1 MGETKLTKGSY
12 GYIDNWK
19 RTRLITL
26 ALWVIFIGALLLIP
40 MMVLGTK
47 YNAFTVA
54 AIVMVL
60 PAARQAV
67 QYIAMAGFHSG
78 SREEYEKIASYVE
91 GKSWMVLAADM
102 VLASESG
109 HMVLNMIVICN
120 GNIYGY
126 APKQK
131 KSREAIEAY
140 LTNLLMETD
149 VTHKKPVVHESFDE
163 FEEMIMMLSAN
174 EPSAPMEAGSIF
186 AGLKANCI

>member
-149 VTHKKPVVHESFDE
+149 VAHKKPVVHESFDE

>member
-1 MGETKLTKGSY
+1 MGQSKLTKGTY
-12 GYIDNWK
+12 GYIDVWK
-19 RTRLITL
+19 KSKLITL
-26 ALWVIFIGALLLIP
+26 IVWIVFIGALLAIP
-40 MMVLGTK
+40 AAILGTR

-67 QYIAMAGFHSG
+67 QYIAMLKFHSG
-78 SREEYEKIASYVE
+78 RRDEYEKIAALVE

-109 HMVLNMIVICN
+109 HMILNMLVICN

-126 APKQK
+126 APKQQ

-140 LTNLLMETD
+140 LANLLMEAD
-149 VTHKKPVVHESFDE
+149 ITHKKPLVHERFEE
-163 FEEMIMMLSAN
+163 FEEMVMMLAAN
-174 EPSAPMEAGSIF
+174 EPSVPLEAGSIF
-186 AGLKANCI
+186 ADLKANCM

>member
-163 FEEMIMMLSAN
+163 FEEMIVMLSAN

>member
-26 ALWVIFIGALLLIP
+26 VLWVIFIGALLLIP
-40 MMVLGTK
+40 MMVLGTN

-67 QYIAMAGFHSG
+67 QYIAMAGFRSG

>member
-126 APKQK
+126 AP
-131 KSREAIEAY
+131 
-140 LTNLLMETD
+140 
-149 VTHKKPVVHESFDE
+149 
-163 FEEMIMMLSAN
+163 
-174 EPSAPMEAGSIF
+174 
-186 AGLKANCI
+186 

>member
-19 RTRLITL
+19 RTKLITL

-40 MMVLGTK
+40 MTVLGTK

-67 QYIAMAGFHSG
+67 QYIAMTGFHSG

-102 VLASESG
+102 ILASESG

>member
-60 PAARQAV
+60 PAARP
-67 QYIAMAGFHSG
+67 GG
-78 SREEYEKIASYVE
+78 
-91 GKSWMVLAADM
+91 
-102 VLASESG
+102 
-109 HMVLNMIVICN
+109 
-120 GNIYGY
+120 
-126 APKQK
+126 
-131 KSREAIEAY
+131 
-140 LTNLLMETD
+140 
-149 VTHKKPVVHESFDE
+149 PVYSDGRFSQWQPGR
-163 FEEMIMMLSAN
+163 I
-174 EPSAPMEAGSIF
+174 
-186 AGLKANCI
+186 

>member
-26 ALWVIFIGALLLIP
+26 VLWVIFIGALLLIP

-67 QYIAMAGFHSG
+67 QYIAMAGFRSG

-186 AGLKANCI
+186 AGLEANCI

>member
-1 MGETKLTKGSY
+1 MGETKLIKGTY
-12 GYIDNWK
+12 GYIDRWK
-19 RTRLITL
+19 RSKIAALG
-26 ALWVIFIGALLLIP
+26 LWVVFIGALLLLPAAIF
-40 MMVLGTK
+40 GTR

-67 QYIAMAGFHSG
+67 QYFAMLGFHSG
-78 SREEYEKIASYVE
+78 RRDEYEKIAALVE

-109 HMVLNMIVICN
+109 HMVLDMLVICN

-140 LTNLLMETD
+140 LTNILMEAD
-149 VTHKKPVVHESFDE
+149 MPHKKPVVHENFEE
-163 FEEMIMMLSAN
+163 FEEMIMMLAAN
-174 EPSAPMEAGSIF
+174 EPSAPLDAGSIF
-186 AGLKANCI
+186 AGLKANCM

>member
-1 MGETKLTKGSY
+1 MGETKLIKGNY
-12 GYIDNWK
+12 GYIDDWK
-19 RTRLITL
+19 RTKLITII
-26 ALWVIFIGALLLIP
+26 LWTVFIVAMILIP
-40 MMVLGTK
+40 MVILDTK

-67 QYIAMAGFHSG
+67 QYISMAGFHSG
-78 SREEYEKIASYVE
+78 SRDEYEKIASYVE
-91 GKSWMVLAADM
+91 GKSWMLLAADM

-109 HMVLNMIVICN
+109 HIVFNMIVICN

-149 VTHKKPVVHESFDE
+149 VTHKKPVVHENFDE
-163 FEEMIMMLSAN
+163 FEEMILMLSAN

>member
-149 VTHKKPVVHESFDE
+149 VTNKKPVVHESFDE

>member
-19 RTRLITL
+19 HTRLITL

-67 QYIAMAGFHSG
+67 QYISMAGFHSG

>member
-1 MGETKLTKGSY
+1 MGETKLIKGTY
-12 GYIDNWK
+12 GYIDKWK
-19 RTRLITL
+19 KSKRVVI
-26 ALWVIFIGALLLIP
+26 ALWVIFIGALFLIP
-40 MMVLGTK
+40 AAIMGTR

-67 QYIAMAGFHSG
+67 QYFAMMGFHSG
-78 SREEYEKIASYVE
+78 RQDEYEKIAALTE
-91 GKSWMVLAADM
+91 GKTWMVLAADM

-109 HMVLNMIVICN
+109 HMVLNMLVICN

-140 LTNLLMETD
+140 LANLLLETD
-149 VTHKKPVVHESFDE
+149 ISHKRPVVHESFEE
-163 FEEMIMMLSAN
+163 FEEMVMMLAAN
-174 EPSAPMEAGSIF
+174 EPSAPVEAGKIF
-186 AGLKANCI
+186 AGLKANCM

>member
-1 MGETKLTKGSY
+1 MTKGSY

-67 QYIAMAGFHSG
+67 QYISMAGFHSG

-91 GKSWMVLAADM
+91 GKSGMVLAADM

>member
-1 MGETKLTKGSY
+1 MGETKLIKGTY
-12 GYIDNWK
+12 GYIDQWK
-19 RTRLITL
+19 RSKIVALG
-26 ALWVIFIGALLLIP
+26 LWVVFIGALLLIP
-40 MMVLGTK
+40 AAIFDTR

-67 QYIAMAGFHSG
+67 QYFAMLGFHSG
-78 SREEYEKIASYVE
+78 RRDEYEKIAALVE

-109 HMVLNMIVICN
+109 HMVLDMLVICN

-140 LTNLLMETD
+140 LSNILMEAD
-149 VTHKKPVVHESFDE
+149 MPHKKPVVHENFEE
-163 FEEMIMMLSAN
+163 FEEMIMMLAAN
-174 EPSAPMEAGSIF
+174 EPSVPLDAGSIF
-186 AGLKANCI
+186 AGLKANCM

>member
-1 MGETKLTKGSY
+1 MTKGSY

-26 ALWVIFIGALLLIP
+26 VLWVIFIGALLLIP

-67 QYIAMAGFHSG
+67 QYIAMAGFRSG

-91 GKSWMVLAADM
+91 GKAGWCWQQIWYWPVKAATW
-102 VLASESG
+102 
-109 HMVLNMIVICN
+109 C
-120 GNIYGY
+120 
-126 APKQK
+126 
-131 KSREAIEAY
+131 
-140 LTNLLMETD
+140 
-149 VTHKKPVVHESFDE
+149 
-163 FEEMIMMLSAN
+163 
-174 EPSAPMEAGSIF
+174 
-186 AGLKANCI
+186 

>member
-1 MGETKLTKGSY
+1 MGETKLIKGTY
-12 GYIDNWK
+12 GYIDKWK
-19 RTRLITL
+19 KSKRMVI
-26 ALWVIFIGALLLIP
+26 ALWVIFIGALFLIP
-40 MMVLGTK
+40 AAIMGTR

-67 QYIAMAGFHSG
+67 QYFAMMGFHSG
-78 SREEYEKIASYVE
+78 RQDEYEKIAALTE
-91 GKSWMVLAADM
+91 GKTWMILAADM

-109 HMVLNMIVICN
+109 HMVLNMLVICN

-140 LTNLLMETD
+140 LANLLMETD
-149 VTHKKPVVHESFDE
+149 ISHKRPVVHESFEE
-163 FEEMIMMLSAN
+163 FEEMVMMLAAN
-174 EPSAPMEAGSIF
+174 EPSTPAEAGTIF
-186 AGLKANCI
+186 AGLKANCM

>member
-1 MGETKLTKGSY
+1 MGETKLIKGTY
-12 GYIDNWK
+12 GYIDKWK
-19 RTRLITL
+19 KSKL
-26 ALWVIFIGALLLIP
+26 AVIVLWGIFIGVLFLIP
-40 MMVLGTK
+40 AVIMGTR

-67 QYIAMAGFHSG
+67 QYFAMMGFHSG
-78 SREEYEKIASYVE
+78 RPDEYEKIAALTE
-91 GKSWMVLAADM
+91 GKTWMVLAADM

-109 HMVLNMIVICN
+109 HMVLNMLVICN

-140 LTNLLMETD
+140 LTNLLMEVD
-149 VTHKKPVVHESFDE
+149 ITHKKPVVHEDFEE
-163 FEEMIMMLSAN
+163 FEEMIMMLAAN
-174 EPSAPMEAGSIF
+174 EPSSPVEAGTIF
-186 AGLKANCI
+186 ASLKANCM

>member
-1 MGETKLTKGSY
+1 MGETKLIKGTY
-12 GYIDNWK
+12 GYIDKWK
-19 RTRLITL
+19 KSKRMVI
-26 ALWVIFIGALLLIP
+26 ALWVIFIGALFLIP
-40 MMVLGTK
+40 AAIMGTR

-67 QYIAMAGFHSG
+67 QYFAMMGFHSG
-78 SREEYEKIASYVE
+78 RQDEYEKIAALTE
-91 GKSWMVLAADM
+91 GKTWMVLAADM

-109 HMVLNMIVICN
+109 HMVLNMLVICN

-140 LTNLLMETD
+140 LANLLLETD
-149 VTHKKPVVHESFDE
+149 ISHKRPVVHESFEE
-163 FEEMIMMLSAN
+163 FEEMVMMLAAN
-174 EPSAPMEAGSIF
+174 EPSAPVEAGTIF
-186 AGLKANCI
+186 AGLKANCM

>member
-1 MGETKLTKGSY
+1 MGETKLIKGTY
-12 GYIDNWK
+12 GYIDRWK
-19 RTRLITL
+19 KSKLVMIF
-26 ALWVIFIGALLLIP
+26 LWVIFIGALFLIP
-40 MMVLGTK
+40 AVIMGTR

-67 QYIAMAGFHSG
+67 QYFAMMGFHSG
-78 SREEYEKIASYVE
+78 RQDEYEKIAALTQ
-91 GKSWMVLAADM
+91 GKKWMVLAADM

-109 HMVLNMIVICN
+109 HMVLNMLVICN

-140 LTNLLMETD
+140 LTNILMEAD
-149 VTHKKPVVHESFDE
+149 ITHKKPVVHENFEE
-163 FEEMIMMLSAN
+163 FEEMIMMLAAN
-174 EPSAPMEAGSIF
+174 EPSAPVDVGTVF
-186 AGLKANCI
+186 AGLKANCM

>member
-131 KSREAIEAY
+131 KSREAIDSY

>member
-54 AIVMVL
+54 AIVMIL

-140 LTNLLMETD
+140 LTNLLVETD